1 MTMTRLWTLL
11 LLSVAVPAAVGNT
24 GAVTVSQTAGM
35 EPTNQSVLS
44 DPPDFK
50 SIKDSAARKQAFI
63 DYLRPSYEVV
73 SARILSQ
80 RSQLERLRTQLDN
93 GIELSDEQSDWL
105 EDMGRQYRLDD
116 MTIDQHGIDKLLV
129 RVDILPPE
137 LVISQAAT
145 ESGWGTS
152 RMARK
157 QNNFFGH
164 YCFQKGCGVTPYR
177 RNGHGEVKA
186 FASPTQAVQAYMI
199 NVNTHPA
206 YTQMRKIRANM
217 RAEVKPLDAVALAN
231 GFHRYSTLGDGYVRK
246 IQGMIRGN
254 ERYWQDMD
262 KSVK

>member
-1 MTMTRLWTLL
+1 MKMTRLWTLL
-11 LLSVAVPAAVGNT
+11 LLSVVVPAAVGNT

-35 EPTNQSVLS
+35 EPTQQSALL

-50 SIKDSAARKQAFI
+50 SIKDPDARKQAFI
-63 DYLRPSYEVV
+63 DYLRPSYDAV
-73 SARILSQ
+73 AANILSQ
-80 RSQLERLRTQLDN
+80 RSQLERLRTQLEN
-93 GIELSDEQSDWL
+93 GIELSDEQSEWL
-105 EDMGRQYRLDD
+105 MSMGQQYRLDD
-116 MTIDQHGIDKLLV
+116 ITADHQGIDKLLV

-164 YCFQKGCGVTPYR
+164 YCFEKGCGVTPYR
-177 RNGHGEVKA
+177 RNGGGEVKE
-186 FASPTQAVQAYMI
+186 FATPTQAVQAYMT

-206 YTQMRKIRANM
+206 YSQMRKLRANM
-217 RAEVKPLDAVALAN
+217 RAEVKPLDAVALAK

-246 IQGMIRGN
+246 IQGMIRSN
-254 ERYWQDMD
+254 KRYWQEMD